1 MKTLKKSFG
10 LLIILSLSIA
20 TLSLQSCGGTKDKT
34 SESETTS
41 SSKNESAPST
51 SDEKTETTTEKSSG
65 GSSSCAQ
72 IAEDYGKFVDEY
84 IAIIQKY
91 KKDPTNT
98 AYLTEYTSYIQKAQK
113 LSNDMQANKD
123 CSADMTYL
131 AEISKHIKRMA
142 DAATKN

>member
-20 TLSLQSCGGTKDKT
+20 TLSLQSCGEKKEKT
-34 SESETTS
+34 IETETTS
-41 SSKNESAPST
+41 SSKTDAST
-51 SDEKTETTTEKSSG
+51 SDSKTEATSEKSSG
-65 GSSSCAQ
+65 GSSSCSQ

-84 IAIIQKY
+84 IDIIQKY

-98 AYLTEYTSYIQKAQK
+98 AYLTEYTSYIQKAQN

-123 CSADMTYL
+123 CSTDMTYL

-142 DAATKN
+142 DAAAK

>member
-20 TLSLQSCGGTKDKT
+20 TLSLQSCGGKKEKT
-34 SESETTS
+34 SETETTS
-41 SSKNESAPST
+41 SSKTDAST
-51 SDEKTETTTEKSSG
+51 SDSKTEATSEKSSG
-65 GSSSCAQ
+65 GSSSCSQ

-84 IAIIQKY
+84 IDIIQKY

-98 AYLTEYTSYIQKAQK
+98 EYLTEYTSYIQKAQN
-113 LSNDMQANKD
+113 LSNNMQANKD
-123 CSADMTYL
+123 CSTDMTYL

-142 DAATKN
+142 DAATK